1 MGKYLLIAGVLL
13 NSVLLLINRFSKN
26 FPDWLRFPL
35 LLIAIGMI
43 IIGASLTRR

>member
-13 NSVLLLINRFSKN
+13 NSALLIINRFPKN

>member
-13 NSVLLLINRFSKN
+13 TSALLVITRFSTH